1 MTTAGKEFGHEAP
14 KLAREI
20 AVQLRTLAS
29 LCKAP
34 SAAEHHAREA
44 AEWDERAARWE
55 ALDGSGPRTADARPE

>member
-34 SAAEHHAREA
+34 SGIEHYELAAADWEQ
-44 AEWDERAARWE
+44 RADRWE
-55 ALDGSGPRTADARPE
+55 ALDGPRPRTADARPD